1 MDSPA
6 ARLRVVAV
14 IGVLGLLAGV
24 ALLPGGA
31 AAEKDSTVK
40 RAAEGRLRPAVLITP
55 AGVAR
60 TIPSLSGGT
69 ITVAAQSLASR
80 EAENA
85 RDDDDREE
93 SRGGPS
99 AAGLGI
105 SQGALGCGRRNTDG
119 NTRVNQDCSFRRQ
132 AETTITYNP
141 ANPDTLL
148 AGQNDSRSGFN
159 QCGIDWSLDNGQ
171 HFGDLLPPFR
181 EKINNP
187 GGEEPTPSDPNRH
200 TIVGGPGTLHTYDA
214 ATDPVVAMDSRG
226 NGFFGCVVADVFSS
240 ASGLFVTRSPSAAAG
255 SFFFDIPSGSRAYV
269 VAEDNSPTVVHDKP
283 FLAADRFVNS
293 PNRDNVYVTWTV
305 FRFGA
310 NCLGGTPDAPAEC
323 EQPIFG
329 SMTTDQGHHW
339 STPEEISG
347 VSDTLCFFGNFFQ
360 PSLNEHSCNL
370 DHGPDPTVL
379 PNGDLVVIFN
389 NSNTALNNPNA
400 QQLAVRCKPTGD
412 SAKGTAHLN
421 CGAPSKVGD
430 DIITGEPLC
439 EFGTGPQE
447 CIPGAFIRTND
458 FPRINKNVNADMHL
472 FASWQDY
479 RNGEFDIQLS
489 RSTDGGQTWKEVGTV
504 NPDRGRDHYMTAID
518 LASSN
523 RRAERD
529 DDEDD
534 NDGRGRDDQG
544 QDRVGV
550 SYYRTDRVAN
560 ENAPQVFG
568 CPPGT
573 TTTPPNGPQV
583 TCSGT
588 GPNNSDYVLSGGVGS
603 RTPFRFRVLSPEF
616 APPDGIQTGFNGDYS
631 GLTIN
636 RGTEAH
642 PIWSDTRNSNP
653 FPENGVVHDEDVFTT
668 TVQLPR

>member
-1 MDSPA
+1 MDSRA

-14 IGVLGLLAGV
+14 IGVVGLLAGL

-40 RAAEGRLRPAVLITP
+40 RAAEGRLRPAVLTTP
-55 AGVAR
+55 AGVTR
-60 TIPSLSGGT
+60 TMPSLSGGT
-69 ITVAAQSLASR
+69 ITTAAETLANR
-80 EAENA
+80 QAEDA
-85 RDDDDREE
+85 RGEDDDR
-93 SRGGPS
+93 RVGPNT
-99 AAGLGI
+99 AAIGI
-105 SQGALGCGRRNTDG
+105 SQSTLGCQRRNTDG
-119 NTRVNQDCSFRRQ
+119 DTRVNQDCTFRRQ
-132 AETTITYNP
+132 AETSIIYNP
-141 ANPDTLL
+141 LNPNNLL
-148 AGQNDSRSGFN
+148 AGQNDNRVGFN

-187 GGEEPTPSDPNRH
+187 GNEEAIPSDPNRH
-200 TIVGGPGTLHTYDA
+200 TILGGPGSLHTYDGA
-214 ATDPVVAMDSRG
+214 SDPAVAMDSRG
-226 NGFFGCVVADVFSS
+226 NGYFGCIVADIFSP
-240 ASGLFVTRSPSAAAG
+240 ASGLFVTRSPATAAG
-255 SFFFDIPSGSRAYV
+255 SFFFNIPSGSRAYV
-269 VAEDNSPTVVHDKP
+269 VAEDNDPGVIHDKP
-283 FLAADRFVNS
+283 FLVADRFASS

-305 FRFGA
+305 FRLGA

-347 VSDTLCFFGNFFQ
+347 ISATLCFFGNFFQ
-360 PSLNEHSCNL
+360 PSLNEHACNL

-379 PNGDLVVIFN
+379 PNGDLEVIFN
-389 NSNTALNNPNA
+389 NANTAVNNPNG
-400 QQLAVRCKPTGD
+400 QQLGVHCKPTGD
-412 SAKGTAHLN
+412 SARGTAHLN
-421 CGAPSKVGD
+421 CAAPAKVGD
-430 DIITGEPLC
+430 DVVVGEPFC
-439 EFGTGPQE
+439 TFTGPPQE

-489 RSTDGGQTWKEVGTV
+489 RSMDGGLTWKEVGTV
-504 NPDRGRDHYMTAID
+504 NPDRGRDHYMPAID
-518 LASSN
+518 LAPGAG
-523 RRAERD
+523 RGERD
-529 DDEDD
+529 DEDG
-534 NDGRGRDDQG
+534 NDGEAV

-550 SYYRTDRVAN
+550 SYYRTDRVPN
-560 ENAPQVFG
+560 ENTQQVFG

-573 TTTPPNGPQV
+573 TTTAPNGPQP

-588 GPNNSDYVLSGGVGS
+588 GPNNSDYVLSGGNGS
-603 RTPFRFRVLSPEF
+603 RTPFRFTVLSPEF

-642 PIWSDTRNSNP
+642 PIWSDTRNVNP